1 MDMGIALDK
10 SGCLDANQ
18 KDHVGETI
26 EGERTGRDNWIGEI
40 HLWNE
45 LETYR
50 NRNSSESKT
59 VN

>member
-1 MDMGIALDK
+1 MGIALDK

-18 KDHVGETI
+18 KDHVGQRI
-26 EGERTGRDNWIGEI
+26 EGECTGRDNWIVGI

-50 NRNSSESKT
+50 NRNSLESKT

>member
-1 MDMGIALDK
+1 MDMGLALDK
-10 SGCLDANQ
+10 SWCLDANQ
-18 KDHVGETI
+18 KDHVGERI
-26 EGERTGRDNWIGEI
+26 EVGSNGRDNWIGGI

-59 VN
+59 LK

>member
-1 MDMGIALDK
+1 MGIPLDK
-10 SGCLDANQ
+10 SWCLDANQ
-18 KDHVGETI
+18 KDHVEERI
-26 EGERTGRDNWIGEI
+26 EGGSTGRDNWIGRI